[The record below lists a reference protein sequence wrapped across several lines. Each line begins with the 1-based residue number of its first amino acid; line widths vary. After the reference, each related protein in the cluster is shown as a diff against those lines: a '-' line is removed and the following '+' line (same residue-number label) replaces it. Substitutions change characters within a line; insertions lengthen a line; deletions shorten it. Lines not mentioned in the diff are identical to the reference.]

1 ATMSENHLTLT
12 KAKDG
17 ISEKLAVTKDN
28 YQHFLTT
35 YFGLNVTISR
45 LENSEN

>member
-1 ATMSENHLTLT
+1 MPQSFGRATMSENHLTLT

-28 YQHFLTT
+28 YKHFRKIFWTR
-35 YFGLNVTISR
+35 YNY
-45 LENSEN
+45 